1 LACPE
6 RDGPDS
12 APFSQP
18 HPRQEQVSPSEPVHR
33 PRSKAMEEASIL
45 VHLPGM
51 EWVFF
56 LLPACPGAPSMSL
69 LPSFLAPSPGILL
82 SQALCC
88 LSPFITKPSE
98 ILQIVSPVIVFN
110 HSVLAGAS
118 SWNHKAATVRRGL
131 LFCAQEGPPPFSS
144 PLGKFCHA
152 SFSLPPPPP
161 LPLLLESDSV
171 GM

>member
-1 LACPE
+1 MACPE

-18 HPRQEQVSPSEPVHR
+18 HPRQE
-33 PRSKAMEEASIL
+33 
-45 VHLPGM
+45 
-51 EWVFF
+51 
-56 LLPACPGAPSMSL
+56 
-69 LPSFLAPSPGILL
+69 
-82 SQALCC
+82 QALCC

-144 PLGKFCHA
+144 PLGSHTVSQTGLKLSMC
-152 SFSLPPPPP
+152 SPGRSGIRSNSPVSVSWLLSLQADILMQD
-161 LPLLLESDSV
+161 LPVTNQARLTGKQALWCLDYV
-171 GM
+171 PGL